1 MHGKKL
7 ATFLS
12 KIKNKKNLPLFL
24 SKIAVFLSKIIL
36 VKQK

>member
-1 MHGKKL
+1 MVKNL
-7 ATFLS
+7 PLFLS
-12 KIKNKKNLPLFL
+12 KIKNKKTLPLFL